1 MVRTKECAKK
11 LPRKTRPTPPTNPE
25 DSERTESD
33 QQQPAPP
40 PQARPKRRW
49 RPGTVALREIRK
61 YQKSSDLLIPKA
73 PFARTVREIMDKYFY
88 SPTGK
93 FYKARAEGRGI
104 TRWSAQALLAIQ
116 SAAEEYLVGLMHDG
130 LCAAIH
136 AKRVTL
142 TDKDLRLV
150 RRFRNNCDA
159 FNLDPKMP

>member
-1 MVRTKECAKK
+1 MVCIKACAKK
-11 LPRKTRPTPPTNPE
+11 MPKKTCPKPTSPE

-40 PQARPKRRW
+40 RRAPTKRRW
-49 RPGTVALREIRK
+49 RPGTVALQEIGK

-73 PFARTVREIMDKYFY
+73 PFARVVREVMDNFY
-88 SPTGK
+88 CSSTGR
-93 FYKARAEGRGI
+93 FYRARAQGRVI

-150 RRFRNNCDA
+150 RRFRNNSDA
-159 FNLDPKMP
+159 FNMDPNLP

>member
-1 MVRTKECAKK
+1 MVRTKECAKR
-11 LPRKTRPTPPTNPE
+11 LPKKTRPMPTNPE

-40 PQARPKRRW
+40 RRAKRRW
-49 RPGTVALREIRK
+49 RPGTVALREIWK

-73 PFARTVREIMDKYFY
+73 PFARVVRELMDKFFF
-88 SPTGK
+88 SSTGR
-93 FYKARAEGRGI
+93 FYKARAQGRGI

-116 SAAEEYLVGLMHDG
+116 SAAEEYLVGLMQDG

-150 RRFRNNCDA
+150 RRFRNNSDA
-159 FNLDPKMP
+159 FNMDPNMP

>member
-11 LPRKTRPTPPTNPE
+11 LPKKTRPMPTNPVE
-25 DSERTESD
+25 
-33 QQQPAPP
+33 PAPP
-40 PQARPKRRW
+40 RRAPAKRRW

-73 PFARTVREIMDKYFY
+73 PFARVVREVMEKFFF
-88 SPTGK
+88 SSTGR
-93 FYKARAEGRGI
+93 FYKARAQGRGI

-150 RRFRNNCDA
+150 RRFRNNSDA
-159 FNLDPKMP
+159 FNIDPNMP